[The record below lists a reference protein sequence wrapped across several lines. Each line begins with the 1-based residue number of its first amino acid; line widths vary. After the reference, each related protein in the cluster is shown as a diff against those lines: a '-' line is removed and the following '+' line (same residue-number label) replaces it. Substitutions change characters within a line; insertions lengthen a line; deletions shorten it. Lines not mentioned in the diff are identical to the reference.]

1 MLMFRACA
9 YDTSPQRDTS
19 ALRMLRRFMAQ
30 RGIPWPSK
38 QSSPAVRPLGVLID
52 LAFKWQVP
60 LWFSVRFARK
70 SPKVSIPPA
79 VIIGPSPYTLV
90 WFSLHRDIVRRG
102 AFQNHWRRLHD
113 ALSDAKNDSDSNTQR
128 AQHTAHVDS
137 TVLGQLA
144 NALTNGSEPS
154 DEGKLRNVSQQFTP
168 NIGYTEW
175 RRLLQEHV
183 LPIIDGN
190 YLIRVSNSAVL
201 RATDALFS
209 RFTEDTL
216 LENMGWFFARL
227 FAPLADPSLLRDR
240 HGAPHTSE
248 EELPLFCAAQ
258 VEALFRLLVISL
270 YTVPRFSTTLRE
282 DIGQLLQAIREVVAD
297 KVSGL
302 PWLDEYSKQRAGR
315 KLREM
320 GTVLWP
326 PDNMLSS
333 EGLATVYS
341 KVRQPSGTSWTVVDA
356 WVQGREA
363 INNLDQD
370 EYDVVMNL
378 PANMELPLVEYDYL
392 RNEVRVSAQALSQP
406 VFYFEGTR
414 AMFYGG
420 LGFLYAAEV
429 VRALDADGARR
440 DEHGVL
446 APNRTWLSP
455 AWTEAVLDREEC
467 LPEPGGYFPEIPAVE
482 VAYASLEKSLVSSGE
497 RMRTAQSAFSQRRL
511 FYVTLCYLMC
521 ANQTFHPQRRPFA
534 GDCNKA
540 VANFPRFAEDFGCG
554 ADARMRRER
563 PCVFFG

>member
-9 YDTSPQRDTS
+9 YDTSSQRDAS
-19 ALRMLRRFMAQ
+19 ALLMLRQFMAQ

-38 QSSPAVRPLGVLID
+38 QSSLAVRPLGVLID
-52 LAFKWQVP
+52 LAYKWQVP

-70 SPKVSIPPA
+70 SLKISIPPA
-79 VIIGPSPYTLV
+79 VIIAPSSYTLV

-102 AFQNHWRRLHD
+102 AFQNHWRRLYD
-113 ALSDAKNDSDSNTQR
+113 ALSDAPNASDSNAQR
-128 AQHTAHVDS
+128 AQHTADVDS
-137 TVLGQLA
+137 TVLGELA
-144 NALTNGSEPS
+144 KALTNGSEPS

-168 NIGYTEW
+168 NINYTEW
-175 RRLLQEHV
+175 RHQLQEHV

-190 YLIRVSNSAVL
+190 YLLRVYNSAVL

-240 HGAPHTSE
+240 YGAPHSGE

-270 YTVPRFSTTLRE
+270 YTVPRFSPALR
-282 DIGQLLQAIREVVAD
+282 DDVDQLLDAIREMAVD

-302 PWLDEYSKQRAGR
+302 PWLDKRSKQRAEH
-315 KLREM
+315 KLRKA

-326 PDNMLSS
+326 PDNMLSG

-363 INNLDQD
+363 INSLDKS
-370 EYDVVMNL
+370 EHDVVMHM

-392 RNEVRVSAQALSQP
+392 RNEVRVSVQALSRP

-414 AMFYGG
+414 AMLYGG

-429 VRALDADGARR
+429 VRALDADGALR
-440 DEHGVL
+440 DAYGVL
-446 APNRTWLSP
+446 VSNGSWLSP

-467 LPEPGGYFPEIPAVE
+467 LPEPGGYFPEIPALE

-497 RMRTAQSAFSQRRL
+497 RMRTAQSAFSERRL

-521 ANQTFHPQRRPFA
+521 ANQTLQPQRRPFA

-540 VANFPRFAEDFGCG
+540 VANFPRFAEDFGCS